1 MDLAKIHL
9 RSGSV
14 LAEGLFPEG
23 LINVSKGHMRPTWKL
38 TWRVWLD
45 PIWPCRVLS
54 RLVLRALASSWR
66 VGLSCE
72 YFGPSWRK
80 GRVDSPALLGQ
91 RGPVRLSRGRLA
103 LGSDTG
109 GDRDAMKA
117 VCARSDSRV
126 ARTPR
131 DASTLVRKGPSLAN
145 AASSAPVGFINDLQ
159 NVSNLLWCLPKVSFA

>member
-1 MDLAKIHL
+1 MVKNLVKNSARNSLEKNVKMFLDGSSPAFPALPPMDLAKIHL

-23 LINVSKGHMRPTWKL
+23 LINVSHGHMRPTWKL

-80 GRVDSPALLGQ
+80 GRVDFPALLGQ
-91 RGPVRLSRGRLA
+91 KG
-103 LGSDTG
+103 
-109 GDRDAMKA
+109 
-117 VCARSDSRV
+117 ARPPFQGEARPRV
-126 ARTPR
+126 
-131 DASTLVRKGPSLAN
+131 
-145 AASSAPVGFINDLQ
+145 
-159 NVSNLLWCLPKVSFA
+159 